1 MEFGVESSPDAG
13 EGEFVVTF
21 PPTVGNALAGSA
33 CHCL

>member
-1 MEFGVESSPDAG
+1 VEFGVESSPDAG
-13 EGEFVVTF
+13 EGEFVVT